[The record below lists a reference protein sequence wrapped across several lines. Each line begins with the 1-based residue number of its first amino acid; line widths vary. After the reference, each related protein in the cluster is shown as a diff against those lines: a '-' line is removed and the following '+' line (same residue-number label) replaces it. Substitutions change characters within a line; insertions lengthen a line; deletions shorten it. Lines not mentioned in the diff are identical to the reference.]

1 MAREWEQFIPE
12 SDRDIYALAGFR
24 ERVGFGSKPAVLV
37 IDVQYRTAGDRPVP
51 IREAIETMYPT
62 ACGERAW
69 DAIGQIRRV
78 LDAARSANAP
88 ILYPHVAPKKQVDVG
103 RFGDK
108 HRAIAS
114 IPEKGYQ
121 FVAEVE
127 PQEGDV
133 LIPKRHASGFFGTA
147 LASYLIDFG
156 VDTVIV
162 TGCTTSGCVRA
173 SVADSFS
180 YNFRTI
186 VVGDGCY
193 DRLESSHAV
202 SLYDMDAKYADVVT
216 ADETVTYLEGLARA
230 RAS

>member
-24 ERVGFGSKPAVLV
+24 ERVGFGAKPAVLV
-37 IDVQYRTAGDRPVP
+37 IDVQYRTTGDRPVP

-69 DAIGQIRRV
+69 EAVSQIRRV
-78 LDAARSANAP
+78 LDAARAVGAP
-88 ILYPHVAPKKQVDVG
+88 VLYPHVAPKKQVDAG

-108 HRAIAS
+108 HHSIAA
-114 IPEKGYQ
+114 IPEKGYE
-121 FVAEVE
+121 FVAEVA
-127 PQEGDV
+127 PQPGDV

-186 VVGDGCY
+186 VVADGCY

-202 SLYDMDAKYADVVT
+202 SLYDMDAKYADVVM
-216 ADETVTYLEGLARA
+216 ADEAVAYLEHLAT
-230 RAS
+230 ASPS